1 MSTEDRIN
9 EIAQAY
15 EELIGRPSGA
25 RIRFTGGK
33 WSGEVYPARD
43 RNAPFI
49 IKAEADSMDAV
60 IAALG
65 TAILAMAKAKGH
77 L

>member
-1 MSTEDRIN
+1 MTAEARIE

-15 EELIGRPSGA
+15 EELTGRPSGA
-25 RIRFTGGK
+25 RVRFLGGR

-43 RNAPFI
+43 RNHP
-49 IKAEADSMDAV
+49 KVVRAEAESLEMV

-65 TAILAMAKAKGH
+65 VAVLALAKSEGRV
-77 L
+77 